1 MGMFDFLFGKP
12 QTTTTQKVVGELSPE
27 LAPYAKEILKEAQDI
42 FAKRKEEGY
51 QPYEGQTVAEFDPDE
66 LAAFEKLKGLVGVQT
81 PYLEDY
87 EAALGDYG
95 GSLDEFRKSI
105 EGMQTDMTAE
115 GLKEYMSPYQQA
127 VVDVQKRKAQED
139 FAQRIMP
146 EFEKQAISAGG
157 MSGLGSRAG
166 VQAALLG
173 TGQAQTLA
181 DIQAVGSQKAYEDAV
196 KQFRYSQEAARQQA
210 GDILGAEQA
219 RLGAA
224 EDRRG
229 LGLQKFNVG
238 LAEAG
243 LLSDIGQQR
252 RQREQTLLDE
262 AYARELEKREF
273 LPTEL
278 AKYQGFVYGS
288 PFTQA
293 IGKTQ
298 TTSTPRVP
306 IGQQLL
312 SAGLTGLN
320 IYGQATGKDPFS
332 AAYGGIKSF
341 LTRKEGGR
349 LNKGLSGLPV
359 VKRQIPGSVR
369 SGLTFASPMFR
380 SKKQEEDRLRKIIE
394 IQKEA
399 GKKQVGSL
407 TNLLTKQKQRQQQ
420 SAALRQALLD
430 KYAKERKPTMTT
442 GEMLAKPLAAA
453 SKAALETK
461 NVGLIGALGAAGGAA
476 MDVYADVRSDLNK
489 EQRKYMDLKLKQ
501 EQLELEK
508 LDAEATKNEERAQE
522 IEREKIQNNQQIK
535 TLETNLDKNATDE
548 VNKNIEKIGKIKET
562 GAKIDKLVAE
572 AKSERRPSK
581 KDKAFMEPLKQGQD
595 SILKEYGYF
604 LTDDGKINVIKGRT
618 ALKQS
623 DPAYKE
629 MIRRKNQYERLYLQ
643 KLNELGSTSYN
654 NQIIAKQFANEKL
667 SKKTGRYSVLSPTT
681 LAEFRK
687 TLNPKSEKNLN
698 EVLIPAVKK
707 ELKKA
712 STGKDKRKVIQAYAN
727 KYNIPVKILTEA
739 VDKK

>member
-1 MGMFDFLFGKP
+1 MFDFLFGKP

-87 EAALGDYG
+87 ETALGDYG

-105 EGMQTDMTAE
+105 EGVETDMTAE
-115 GLKEYMSPYQQA
+115 GLQEYMSPYQQA

-139 FAQRIMP
+139 FAQKIMP

-243 LLSDIGQQR
+243 LLSDVGQQK
-252 RQREQTLLDE
+252 RQRAQTLLDE

-320 IYGQATGKDPFS
+320 IYGQATNKDPFG
-332 AAYGGIKSF
+332 AALSGIKSF
-341 LTRKEGGR
+341 LRKEGGR
-349 LNKGLSGLPV
+349 LNKGLSSLPV
-359 VKRQIPGSVR
+359 VRRQTPGSVK
-369 SGLTFASPMFR
+369 SGLTFGSPILR
-380 SKKQEEDRLRKIIE
+380 TKREEEERLRKIKD

-399 GKKQVGSL
+399 GEKQVGSL

-420 SAALRQALLD
+420 NAALRKALLD

-501 EQLELEK
+501 DQLEIDRQ
-508 LDAEATKNEERAQE
+508 DALATKNEERAQE
-522 IEREKIQNNQQIK
+522 IEREQIQNDQTIK
-535 TLETNLDKNATDE
+535 TLETNLDKTSTDQ
-548 VNKNIEKIGKIKET
+548 VNKNIEQIAKIKKA
-562 GAKIDKLVAE
+562 GAEIDKLRAQAE
-572 AKSERRPSK
+572 AEKRPSK

-629 MIRRKNQYERLYLQ
+629 MISRKNEYERLYLQ
-643 KLNELGSTSYN
+643 KLSELGSTSYK
-654 NQIIAKQFANEKL
+654 NQIIAKQFANKKL
-667 SKKTGRYSVLSPTT
+667 SEKTGKYSVLSTPRVVKDLATFKST
-681 LAEFRK
+681 LKGKDLSDFEARV
-687 TLNPKSEKNLN
+687 EK
-698 EVLIPAVKK
+698 VKK
-707 ELKKA
+707 FPRARKNAMIKKLA
-712 STGKDKRKVIQAYAN
+712 K
-727 KYNIPVKILTEA
+727 KYNVDENVIREA
-739 VDKK
+739 IK

>member
-87 EAALGDYG
+87 EAALGEYG

-105 EGMQTDMTAE
+105 EGIETDMTAE

-196 KQFRYSQEAARQQA
+196 KQFRYSQDAARQKA

-252 RQREQTLLDE
+252 RQRAQTLLDE

-320 IYGQATGKDPFS
+320 IYGQATGNNPFS

-341 LTRKEGGR
+341 LTRKEGGG

-359 VKRQIPGSVR
+359 VKRQTPGSVR
-369 SGLTFASPMFR
+369 SGLTFGSPILR
-380 SKKQEEDRLRKIIE
+380 TKKQEEDRLKKIMG
-394 IQKEA
+394 IQKET
-399 GKKQVGSL
+399 GEKQVASL
-407 TNLLTKQKQRQQQ
+407 TNLLAKQKQRQQK

-489 EQRKYMDLKLKQ
+489 EQRKYMDLKLK
-501 EQLELEK
+501 EDQLEIETAN
-508 LDAEATKNEERAQE
+508 AEATKNEEREQE
-522 IEREKIQNNQQIK
+522 IEKEKIKNNQQIK
-535 TLETNLDKNATDE
+535 TLEANLDKNATDE
-548 VNKNIEKIGKIKET
+548 VNKNIDKITDIAQKQSKIELNLAEAATKGNTIDKAKAFNSAYKDAINIALTKHGYVLDEKGGLAVAAGGKQLKKGSPAYNAMLRDYEKAATTFLNLYGKNPSYTGQAKALLGSLQAVLGNATSQQKSKQTSSIASLKQNPNFNALIGKAKEIGKGDDQNKLIKKI
-562 GAKIDKLVAE
+562 AKTY
-572 AKSERRPSK
+572 
-581 KDKAFMEPLKQGQD
+581 G
-595 SILKEYGYF
+595 LKEIQV
-604 LTDDGKINVIKGRT
+604 IN
-618 ALKQS
+618 L
-623 DPAYKE
+623 
-629 MIRRKNQYERLYLQ
+629 
-643 KLNELGSTSYN
+643 
-654 NQIIAKQFANEKL
+654 
-667 SKKTGRYSVLSPTT
+667 
-681 LAEFRK
+681 
-687 TLNPKSEKNLN
+687 
-698 EVLIPAVKK
+698 VK
-707 ELKKA
+707 
-712 STGKDKRKVIQAYAN
+712 
-727 KYNIPVKILTEA
+727 
-739 VDKK
+739 